1 MIALEY
7 LQLKFTTQ
15 FFHEI
20 IGIYSKIYWL
30 KKNQKCL
37 CDFMFYSGCIVL
49 KLCIIFLQVIT
60 MG

>member
-20 IGIYSKIYWL
+20 IGINSKIHWL
-30 KKNQKCL
+30 KKN
-37 CDFMFYSGCIVL
+37 
-49 KLCIIFLQVIT
+49 
-60 MG
+60 